1 MVWKIDERYG
11 HLVENADDGSE
22 VYLDDRTPVTKE
34 TLRPCLKC
42 SLPCAPGKHDPC
54 IANLPGTTNACC
66 GHGLEFWPDGR
77 QRRGYVALEDGRSFR
92 FSPLADAESIREAT
106 ALALQEKPLPEGFVY
121 DERKAWWT
129 GMTQVQYDYVIAGMP
144 AIIRKAVEQ
153 VMRGQPLNEAY
164 LQGKALWWTG
174 LSEEQK
180 REVFALLHTS
190 VDELAAEAREKA

>member
-11 HLVENADDGSE
+11 HLVENGDDGSE

-34 TLRPCLKC
+34 TLRPCFKC
-42 SLPCAPGKHDPC
+42 SLPCAPGQHDPC
-54 IANLPGTTNACC
+54 IVNLPGTKNACC
-66 GHGLEFWPDGR
+66 GHGLASWPDGR
-77 QRRGYVALEDGRSFR
+77 PGRGYVALEDGRSFR
-92 FSPLADAESIREAT
+92 FSALASAEDIREAT

-121 DERKAWWT
+121 DEQKHWWT
-129 GMTQVQYDYVIAGMP
+129 GMTQAQYDYVIAGTP

-153 VMRGQPLNEAY
+153 VLQGAPLNEAY